1 MLLEL
6 VPERWQVINDGVM
19 GGRSSSEV
27 IVNPA
32 GPLLQGLLFRG
43 QISLENNGGF
53 ASARC
58 RFTQGFA
65 GTSAFRLVV
74 RGDGRNY
81 QFRLRADERPGSI
94 AWQAVFSTDGSR
106 RQLIDIPLDAFDP
119 VFRGRRMEQAGKL
132 EPAEMYWLGFMLAD
146 RRPGNFAIE
155 VHRIEAMQNS
165 LARFHPH
172 KSIAEYLQ
180 GTD

>member
-27 IVNPA
+27 SA
-32 GPLLQGLLFRG
+32 SQTGPLFQGLLFRG

-58 RFTQGFA
+58 RFTQGFD
-65 GTSAFRLVV
+65 GISGFRLAI

-81 QFRLRADERPGSI
+81 QFRLRADEHSSSI
-94 AWQAVFSTDGSR
+94 AWQAGFPTDGS
-106 RQLIDIPLDAFDP
+106 QQVINLPLTAFEP
-119 VFRGRRMEQAGKL
+119 VFRGRRVEHAGELK
-132 EPAEMYWLGFMLAD
+132 PAEMFLLGFMLAD
-146 RRPGNFAIE
+146 RDPGNFALE
-155 VHRIEAMQNS
+155 VYSIEA
-165 LARFHPH
+165 LHF
-172 KSIAEYLQ
+172 LQ
-180 GTD
+180 

>member
-27 IVNPA
+27 IANQTE
-32 GPLLQGLLFRG
+32 PLSQGLLFRG

-65 GTSAFRLVV
+65 GTDGFRLTV
-74 RGDGRNY
+74 RGDGRSY
-81 QFRLRADERPGSI
+81 QFRLRADEHPGSI
-94 AWQAVFSTDGSR
+94 AWQAVFPTDGS
-106 RQLIDIPLDAFDP
+106 QQVIDLSLTAFEP
-119 VFRGRRMEQAGKL
+119 VFRGRKVEHAGELK
-132 EPAEMYWLGFMLAD
+132 PAEMYLLGFMLAD
-146 RRPGNFAIE
+146 RQPGPFALE
-155 VHRIEAMQNS
+155 VHSIETS
-165 LARFHPH
+165 TRVGL
-172 KSIAEYLQ
+172 
-180 GTD
+180 

>member
-19 GGRSSSEV
+19 GGISRSEV
-27 IVNPA
+27 IANQA
-32 GPLLQGLLFRG
+32 GMLVQGLLFRG

-65 GTSAFRLVV
+65 GTDGFRLTV
-74 RGDGRNY
+74 RGDGRSY
-81 QFRLRADERPGSI
+81 QFRLRADEHSSSI
-94 AWQAVFSTDGSR
+94 AWQAVFPTDGS
-106 RQLIDIPLDAFDP
+106 QQVIDLSLTAFKP
-119 VFRGRRMEQAGKL
+119 VFRGRRAEHAGEL
-132 EPAEMYWLGFMLAD
+132 DPTEMHMLGFMLAD
-146 RRPGNFAIE
+146 RQPGTFALE
-155 VHRIEAMQNS
+155 VHSIEALQSS

-172 KSIAEYLQ
+172 KGVTKHLQ
-180 GTD
+180 